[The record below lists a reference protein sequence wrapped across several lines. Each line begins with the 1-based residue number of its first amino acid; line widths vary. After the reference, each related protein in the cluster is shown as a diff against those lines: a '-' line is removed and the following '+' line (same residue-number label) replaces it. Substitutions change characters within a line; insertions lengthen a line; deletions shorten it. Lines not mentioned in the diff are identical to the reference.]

1 MFNIDVWKYV
11 GHPLMRSILF
21 DIDKQLKDTKIGI
34 YNEGYIDEKGHS
46 LEKMLY
52 TDIDFDEEVNL
63 KWDEISNKL
72 KPIVGNLLWA
82 AISIG
87 VFSLICYFFG
97 NNWLKALSIPTFS
110 GLGFISAPL
119 ILVKILE
126 NQIKDFTKTLFCS
139 KKIKTYTYKPT
150 FSPEQFEKIFSDI
163 VTNISKNGR
172 KVLIVFDN
180 LDRCEPKYAYETLSA
195 IKTFMDKK
203 LFIHNPL

>member
-72 KPIVGNLLWA
+72 KPIVGNLLWQPSA
-82 AISIG
+82 S
-87 VFSLICYFFG
+87 VFFL
-97 NNWLKALSIPTFS
+97 
-110 GLGFISAPL
+110 
-119 ILVKILE
+119 
-126 NQIKDFTKTLFCS
+126 
-139 KKIKTYTYKPT
+139 
-150 FSPEQFEKIFSDI
+150 
-163 VTNISKNGR
+163 
-172 KVLIVFDN
+172 
-180 LDRCEPKYAYETLSA
+180 
-195 IKTFMDKK
+195 
-203 LFIHNPL
+203 